1 MSQPA
6 RRFWHGGAPG
16 LQPGER
22 LTSPLTCGHTLGP
35 THRASL
41 QQGLNNIAQPT
52 DRVYVTT
59 NRNIAWAFAS
69 NWLAPDGRRG
79 RGGLYLVETTSYEP
93 DEDMLSLRDEN
104 FQCAEATV
112 ILAAGTVKFDA
123 KRIHRIIADATA
135 RLERAKRGHRSS

>member
-6 RRFWHGGAPG
+6 RRFWHGGTPG

-22 LTSPLTCGHTLGP
+22 LTSPPARGHALGP
-35 THRASL
+35 THRTSL
-41 QQGLNNIAQPT
+41 QQGLANVAQRP

-59 NRNIAWAFAS
+59 NRNVAWAFAS

-79 RGGLYLVETTSYEP
+79 GGGLYLVETTSYEP

-104 FQCAEATV
+104 FQCVEATV
-112 ILAAGTVKFDA
+112 ILTAGTVKYDA
-123 KRIHRIIADATA
+123 RRIHRIIGDATA
-135 RLERAKRGHRSS
+135 RLERAKRGHHSL